1 MNPTNN
7 NVITPSSLAQV
18 NPMTGLP
25 IQQFNSLSSNG
36 ITDSV
41 ASSIAGQFDTLTA
54 QRDQQQKTLESGQTD
69 ITSLMDSLTGKTADT
84 QMAER
89 MSGVDTA
96 TTNQNS
102 AITQLANLNAQASS
116 LNREAQA
123 IPLQVQDNAL
133 AGSTRGGN
141 APEQTARLRQ
151 NAIKALSIGQQSDIA
166 MANLTGS
173 QVALQSA
180 KDKAQKMVDLKYE
193 PMEEALKI
201 KQQQYDFIKDNL
213 TTAEKKRGEA
223 LQIKLTKEA
232 ADLAEQKQKE
242 KDAENRKIKLQEDLN
257 SISMEIAKN
266 GGDPNI
272 IKGATSVSDAI
283 RLGAKFM
290 SDPLDRLLKNAQLK
304 QAGASLRK
312 TNQEIT
318 KNSQEIVLAK
328 AQIKA
333 AESGTGV
340 SFAGLSNNQ
349 QDLALKLRV
358 TYTSESKDFVV
369 VRDAYN
375 RIQASASDPS
385 AAGDLALIFNYMKVL
400 DPGSTVREG
409 EFATAQNSAG
419 IPDILRARY
428 NKVQNG
434 QRLADS
440 QRTDFV
446 DRSNKLFSAQQLQQQ
461 KINDNY
467 SFLTKSAGVP
477 PEFVVRDIT
486 SAMDSQTEALNN
498 IYKSSVPNTTSP
510 TGQLDSFLKFITPP
524 KTKI

>member
-1 MNPTNN
+1 
-7 NVITPSSLAQV
+7 V
-18 NPMTGLP
+18 
-25 IQQFNSLSSNG
+25 
-36 ITDSV
+36 
-41 ASSIAGQFDTLTA
+41 
-54 QRDQQQKTLESGQTD
+54 
-69 ITSLMDSLTGKTADT
+69 
-84 QMAER
+84 
-89 MSGVDTA
+89 
-96 TTNQNS
+96 
-102 AITQLANLNAQASS
+102 
-116 LNREAQA
+116 
-123 IPLQVQDNAL
+123 
-133 AGSTRGGN
+133 
-141 APEQTARLRQ
+141 
-151 NAIKALSIGQQSDIA
+151 
-166 MANLTGS
+166 
-173 QVALQSA
+173 
-180 KDKAQKMVDLKYE
+180 
-193 PMEEALKI
+193 
-201 KQQQYDFIKDNL
+201 
-213 TTAEKKRGEA
+213 
-223 LQIKLTKEA
+223 
-232 ADLAEQKQKE
+232 
-242 KDAENRKIKLQEDLN
+242 QEDLN